1 MTSRD
6 ALSRQAWSTLAR
18 VFFGDEMQDRFHGAT
33 AAAGLPH
40 PGALKALLT
49 LDPGDPRSMRSLA
62 DVMRCDASYITA
74 LVDALENLGYVERR
88 TSPSDRRV
96 KLVALTAK
104 GERAQVEAHEILHQ
118 PPRALDRLTD
128 AEVRTLAK
136 LAAKLAP
143 AS

>member
-6 ALSRQAWSTLAR
+6 ELSRRAWSALAQ
-18 VFFGDEMQDRFHGAT
+18 VFFGDEMHDRFHSAT

-49 LDPGDPRSMRSLA
+49 LDVEDSRSMRSLA
-62 DVMRCDASYITA
+62 QVMRCDASYVTA
-74 LVDALENLGYVERR
+74 LVDALENLGYVERQASQ
-88 TSPSDRRV
+88 TDRRV

-104 GERAQVEAHEILHQ
+104 GQRAQDEAREVLSQ
-118 PPRALDRLTD
+118 PPKALGDLTD

-136 LAAKLAP
+136 IAAKLA
-143 AS
+143 SGS